1 MARRGEEFLTSFLN
15 TIGQGIKERRATTER
30 YKEEGYDAAKLGFR
44 TYTTLKGNTRQMKD
58 DIDYLKNAL
67 GQTSISDEEYLA
79 IAGGKAGISL
89 KALKE
94 EVQKAQLNNRVPDI
108 DASTVK
114 QLITLNN
121 FVAPRNE
128 QGVVDLDYGLEKLN
142 GLHQQIYQRDTS
154 PPSDKK
160 TAMSLL
166 KAGFALNPKQSAE
179 EYLSKAEYL
188 GLPVNELIS
197 VIGSTGK
204 GRLEGLENVSTNY
217 EALSKLKPLSV
228 KQIQTFGNNYSS
240 QIKALVGDEKIVL
253 NTLSGLFDSTN
264 ADSLANASRANQL
277 KNKAGEAHS
286 KLLNNEDRFRIINNI
301 ITNRTE
307 YPTEEDVNRALDL
320 IIENGSADAV
330 ETPSSPSP
338 SVDPQ
343 LLTNTLNDINNV
355 FDSGIEEGVIDN
367 ISLNNTIEKIKAITN
382 IPLKQAVVNNVLNNS
397 RLNASEKER
406 IKNRFIEEGINTSGS
421 PSGSALPPPPTEESN
436 LSPELSAIVN
446 MFFTDGISML
456 DAKLRKAVNDA
467 KNATL
472 QRDKEDI
479 IDKALKGIYS
489 GRRDKSKRRE
499 IGLDNPAVRN
509 QLIIEIL
516 NRL

>member
-1 MARRGEEFLTSFLN
+1 MARKGEEFLTSFLE

-30 YKEEGYDAAKLGFR
+30 YKEEGYDAAKVGFR

-264 ADSLANASRANQL
+264 ANSLANASRANQI

-301 ITNRTE
+301 ITNRIE

-330 ETPSSPSP
+330 ETPSPSPS

-343 LLTNTLNDINNV
+343 LLETTLQNINFDSIIDGGVADDINLNRL
-355 FDSGIEEGVIDN
+355 IIPKIKN
-367 ISLNNTIEKIKAITN
+367 ISDPVLR
-382 IPLKQAVVNNVLNNS
+382 QAVVENIINHP

-406 IKNRFIEEGINTSGS
+406 VKNRFIEEGINISGS
-421 PSGSALPPPPTEESN
+421 PSSNAPPPPPNEESN

-446 MFFTDGISML
+446 MFFTDGASML
-456 DAKLRKAVNDA
+456 DARLRKAVNDA
-467 KNATL
+467 RNATL

-489 GRRDKSKRRE
+489 GRRNKSKRRE
-499 IGLDNPAVRN
+499 VGLDNPAVRN

>member
-1 MARRGEEFLTSFLN
+1 MARRGEEFLTAFLN

-89 KALKE
+89 KALRE
-94 EVQKAQLNNRVPDI
+94 EVQKAQLNNLVPNI

-217 EALSKLKPLSV
+217 EALSKLKPLTT
-228 KQIQTFGNNYSS
+228 KQISNLGNPYFS
-240 QIKALVGDEKIVL
+240 QIKAVVGDDNIVL
-253 NTLSGLFDSTN
+253 NNQGLFDIVGGGDAAN
-264 ADSLANASRANQL
+264 ASLANQIKLKVGRAIVALQNSRL
-277 KNKAGEAHS
+277 S
-286 KLLNNEDRFRIINNI
+286 
-301 ITNRTE
+301 
-307 YPTEEDVNRALDL
+307 EEDYSREINRILTTSSSSQEAIKELDF
-320 IIENGSADAV
+320 IIENGNVRPSDESP
-330 ETPSSPSP
+330 ETLS

-343 LLTNTLNDINNV
+343 LLETTLQNINFDSIIGGGVADDINLNRL
-355 FDSGIEEGVIDN
+355 IIPKIKN
-367 ISLNNTIEKIKAITN
+367 ISDPVLR
-382 IPLKQAVVNNVLNNS
+382 QAVVENIINHP

-421 PSGSALPPPPTEESN
+421 PSGNAPPPPPNEESN
-436 LSPELSAIVN
+436 LSPELVAIVD

-489 GRRDKSKRRE
+489 GRRDKSKRSK

>member
-1 MARRGEEFLTSFLN
+1 

-286 KLLNNEDRFRIINNI
+286 KLLNNED
-301 ITNRTE
+301 
-307 YPTEEDVNRALDL
+307 
-320 IIENGSADAV
+320 
-330 ETPSSPSP
+330 
-338 SVDPQ
+338 
-343 LLTNTLNDINNV
+343 
-355 FDSGIEEGVIDN
+355 
-367 ISLNNTIEKIKAITN
+367 
-382 IPLKQAVVNNVLNNS
+382 
-397 RLNASEKER
+397 
-406 IKNRFIEEGINTSGS
+406 
-421 PSGSALPPPPTEESN
+421 
-436 LSPELSAIVN
+436 
-446 MFFTDGISML
+446 
-456 DAKLRKAVNDA
+456 
-467 KNATL
+467 
-472 QRDKEDI
+472 
-479 IDKALKGIYS
+479 
-489 GRRDKSKRRE
+489 
-499 IGLDNPAVRN
+499 
-509 QLIIEIL
+509 
-516 NRL
+516 